1 MLHTC
6 QAPGAGSA
14 PSPRRANRPQ
24 RLPEGTVPSEIW
36 GYSPPSVHLPKA
48 PGSQLEGAEKR
59 GGHALAQA
67 TLELPSLLQGVAGR
81 ALGPGPRRGGN
92 AGPREG
98 KSREFGRTPRP
109 LLGGAGSEK
118 LIGSK
123 MRVIGN
129 DHRPRYEAMP
139 TESYLPV
146 HTSQCT
152 LKFGLLF
159 RTDSLTGPPKAWV
172 EFPLL
177 NTATAPCG
185 GLQRSRRE
193 KSTGG
198 RANLCTE
205 SPNSVSQMHIETDM
219 LLLSRRHEA
228 WPWER
233 RVSRAASGRQR
244 RAPGGKPR
252 ELGRAPRPASGWAR
266 IRAVPRRH
274 QNVCDIRKG

>member
-205 SPNSVSQMHIETDM
+205 SPNSVSQMHIDGYAAPQPPPRSM
-219 LLLSRRHEA
+219 AVGAPSL
-228 WPWER
+228 PG
-233 RVSRAASGRQR
+233 RVRAAAASAGREAERARQGASASVWLGTNQSGATE
-244 RAPGGKPR
+244 APKC
-252 ELGRAPRPASGWAR
+252 L
-266 IRAVPRRH
+266 
-274 QNVCDIRKG
+274 